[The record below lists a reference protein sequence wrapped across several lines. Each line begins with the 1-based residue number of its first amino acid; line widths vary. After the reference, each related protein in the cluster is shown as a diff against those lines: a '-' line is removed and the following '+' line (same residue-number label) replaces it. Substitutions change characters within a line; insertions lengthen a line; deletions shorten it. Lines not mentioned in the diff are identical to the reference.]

1 MKKNSCT
8 PSNIP
13 KNIHGLAS
21 KNNSYQGNVNEKN
34 SCGQEPIT
42 PDAAQKF
49 ATLPITFSSSRRNLR
64 CCVTVAVTEIIA
76 SLLVCLCQSPIEKW
90 RPSSVQQKDKWRT
103 GHVTFPPTTYN
114 IYNHIPRT
122 RSSYK
127 LKLEKSVVII

>member
-1 MKKNSCT
+1 MKK
-8 PSNIP
+8 
-13 KNIHGLAS
+13 IHARQVISLRIFMVWL
-21 KNNSYQGNVNEKN
+21 KKIIHTREMLTKKN

-103 GHVTFPPTTYN
+103 DHVTFPPTTYN

-122 RSSYK
+122 RSSYT